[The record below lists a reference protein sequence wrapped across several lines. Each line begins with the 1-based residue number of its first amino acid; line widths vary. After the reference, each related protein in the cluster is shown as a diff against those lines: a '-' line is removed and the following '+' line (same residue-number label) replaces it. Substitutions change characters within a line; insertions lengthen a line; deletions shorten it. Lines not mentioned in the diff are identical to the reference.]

1 MLEEIKPNPTSL
13 KLRGTRKSIIKILLL
28 VIFVALLIGGG
39 YFVCSKYFTKN
50 TNKSV
55 DNSSELNNQV
65 TSSIK
70 QTDNENTSA
79 TSDFSA
85 NIKFQNLSTQNIDG
99 ASLWLFAVPDDNG
112 QVILSTESNG
122 SIKMAKFDINNPTQ
136 KPTWK
141 TIISNSDIGGKGVA
155 DHWHEFANGYHW
167 LAFSISEAITGYAL
181 KVDRDLN
188 KVKLAKIADKI
199 TLKEGE
205 VPFVNPMNPYLPTN
219 DMFLVPDDSGVTA
232 GFYLPGT
239 GHRLF
244 RLDSD
249 LNLLTNKD
257 IGGGNYAHG
266 NGSSALKDA
275 GGFNLIAVDNM
286 NQLQQGGLNLIK
298 FNSSWEA
305 QSKTTLVDIDKTNI
319 GMASGVYTDQGTLI
333 INARVYEGAYSKG
346 EMPPPPSAGASLA
359 QDGGKIKRFVF
370 DSNYN
375 LISTEEIYSQGDA
388 NRPHTSIIGEKLLTT
403 WDAGGKTYLRID
415 KISY

>member
-1 MLEEIKPNPTSL
+1 MFL
-13 KLRGTRKSIIKILLL
+13 KNKLIVIIIAVLLSL
-28 VIFVALLIGGG
+28 VIGMVVY
-39 YFVCSKYFTKN
+39 YFVQKSDSKSSN
-50 TNKSV
+50 TN
-55 DNSSELNNQV
+55 NQSSANDEVTTSSNETVLNN
-65 TSSIK
+65 
-70 QTDNENTSA
+70 D
-79 TSDFSA
+79 SA

-99 ASLWLFAVPDDNG
+99 ASLWLFAVPDDQS
-112 QVILSTESNG
+112 QVVLSTESNG
-122 SIKMAKFDINNPTQ
+122 SIKMAKFDISNSTQ
-136 KPTWK
+136 KLDWK
-141 TIISNSDIGGKGVA
+141 TVISNNDIGGKGVA
-155 DHWHEFANGYHW
+155 DHWHEFANNYHW
-167 LAFSISEAITGYAL
+167 LAFSISEATTGYVL

-205 VPFVNPMNPYLPTN
+205 VPFVNQMNPYLPTN
-219 DMFLVPDDSGVTA
+219 DMFLVPEANGVTA

-257 IGGGNYAHG
+257 IGGGDYTHG
-266 NGSSALKDA
+266 NGSSAIKTDLS
-275 GGFNLIAVDNM
+275 FNLIAVDNM
-286 NQLQQGGLNLIK
+286 NQLQQGGVNLIK
-298 FNSSWEA
+298 FNSSWEV

-319 GMASGVYTDQGTLI
+319 GMASGVYTDKGTLV
-333 INARVYEGAYSKG
+333 INARVYENAYPKG
-346 EMPPPPSAGASLA
+346 EMPPPADPGAPLA

-388 NRPHTSIIGEKLLTT
+388 NRPHTSLIGEKLLTT

>member
-1 MLEEIKPNPTSL
+1 MLL
-13 KLRGTRKSIIKILLL
+13 KNRLLIIIVAILMLLL
-28 VIFVALLIGGG
+28 AGLGI
-39 YFVCSKYFTKN
+39 YFVMQ
-50 TNKSV
+50 KS
-55 DNSSELNNQV
+55 D
-65 TSSIK
+65 IK
-70 QTDNENTSA
+70 SDHISDQSQLSDNETPLAEQTS
-79 TSDFSA
+79 TDIDSTPSDSSA

-99 ASLWLFAVPDDNG
+99 ASLWLFAVPDDQN
-112 QVILSTESNG
+112 QIVLSTESNG

-136 KPTWK
+136 KPDWK
-141 TIISNSDIGGKGVA
+141 TVVSNSDINGKGVA

-167 LAFSISEAITGYAL
+167 IAFSISEATTGYAL

-205 VPFVNPMNPYLPTN
+205 VPMVNPMNPYLPTN
-219 DMFLVPDDSGVTA
+219 DMFLVPEDNGVTA

-249 LNLLTNKD
+249 LNLKENKD
-257 IGGGNYAHG
+257 IGGGNYVHG
-266 NGSSALKDA
+266 NGSSAQKVT
-275 GGFNLIAVDNM
+275 GGFNLLAVDNM
-286 NQLQQGGLNLIK
+286 NMFQQGGLNLIK
-298 FNSSWEA
+298 FDSNWEV

-319 GMASGVYTDQGTLI
+319 GMASGVYTDKGTLI
-333 INARVYEGAYSKG
+333 INARVYESAYPKG
-346 EMPPPPSAGASLA
+346 EMPPPADPNAPLA

-388 NRPHTSIIGEKLLTT
+388 NRPHTSLVGEKLLTT
-403 WDAGGKTYLRID
+403 WDAGGKTYLKID